1 MNARIALLVLVLVG
15 GGSCSSKSSGGTS
28 AASAG
33 SGSTTGVKKSGGF
46 SAALNADLS
55 KEGGGD
61 TKPAETKPAET
72 KPAETKPAE
81 TKPAETKP
89 ADTKPAETK
98 PAETKPAETKV
109 VETKPAD
116 TKPAETKPAAM
127 TPAPP
132 SKRGPTKDPP
142 EIAAIKFDLEPN
154 WDRDYDG
161 AGTFGFELKIPNT
174 TSTRVFYFH
183 YGYDDPKA
191 PVDRDQYLKWIAD
204 AKILTPTLNRQR
216 GAAWYLEGTDASGV
230 PMFRYLI
237 NYGGKHLICYGS
249 LYKDAASNAL
259 GDLRDKVL
267 MQAKK
272 ICETLT
278 L

>member
-1 MNARIALLVLVLVG
+1 VNSRFVLLVLLLG
-15 GGSCSSKSSGGTS
+15 CSSKGSGGAS

-33 SGSTTGVKKSGGF
+33 SGSSTSVKKGSSGGF

-61 TKPAETKPAET
+61 TKPAETKPA
-72 KPAETKPAE
+72 AVD
-81 TKPAETKP
+81 TKP
-89 ADTKPAETK
+89 ADTKPADTK
-98 PAETKPAETKV
+98 PAAV
-109 VETKPAD
+109 DTKPAD
-116 TKPAETKPAAM
+116 TKPAAIDTKPADTKRAVVDTKPADTKPADTKPAA
-127 TPAPP
+127 P
-132 SKRGPTKDPP
+132 SKRGPTKVPGDL
-142 EIAAIKFDLEPN
+142 AAIKFDLEPN

-174 TSTRVFYFH
+174 TNTRVFFFH

-204 AKILTPTLNRQR
+204 AKIFTPTLNRQR
-216 GAAWYLEGTDASGV
+216 GAAWYLEGTDSTGI
-230 PMFRYLI
+230 PTFRYLI